1 MTYEEKMAV
10 FCSFYLPVY
19 RNNRGIAYA
28 WLIDQKEAEN
38 IVRFAGNDIHIQEEF
53 DPPQDPN
60 PGDVIA
66 KRPCIINDSDT
77 DVFVRVM
84 VQFSDSDAR
93 KQCEPLVIN
102 SGWNREADGYY
113 YYDEKLHA
121 GESTTRI
128 FDNIVIKESVKKE
141 ELIPF
146 DVLVYAESVQAY
158 GFSSAQEAFDTL

>member
-1 MTYEEKMAV
+1 MKKKWLFFALFISLCAGTTG
-10 FCSFYLPVY
+10 
-19 RNNRGIAYA
+19 GIAYA
-28 WLIDQKEAEN
+28 WLIDRKEAEN
-38 IVRFAGNDIHIQEEF
+38 IVQFAGNDIHIQEEF

-84 VQFSDSDAR
+84 VQFSDSDAG

-102 SGWNREADGYY
+102 SGWNRKADGYY

-121 GESTTRI
+121 GESTTGI